1 MKKVI
6 HVIAT
11 LENGGAETVL
21 ARLIEEFKKRG
32 ILQKVIVI
40 KGGTEDFFYQK
51 IKTLCEV
58 YLWKT
63 DSKKVIKNIKSQD
76 LTPTICW
83 MYGGIYFSYKLK
95 FRFSLPIEIIWNIR
109 SSHFKQPFR
118 VSQKL
123 SMYIFGIFSRIVKPK
138 IIYCAN
144 AALISHRKFLFS
156 RNKEITITN
165 RLAKKEI
172 DKLISEDEFNLPDKF
187 LLFVGRFDPIKGPD
201 RLFEILISIIK
212 KFPKII
218 LVIAGGGWSKKLL
231 PNSVIN
237 NTIILGNIKNVN
249 NLYKKAT
256 CYLFTSYYEGFPNV
270 LVEAICQGCP
280 VVAYEAGDS
289 KLILENYQ
297 YGDLV
302 HSKTEFINCL
312 IKQIQKPVSANR
324 REEISNLQ
332 KSIFKFEKT
341 VDEYEKF
348 IFTT

>member
-1 MKKVI
+1 MI
-6 HVIAT
+6 HVIST

-21 ARLIEEFKKRG
+21 TGLIEELNHRG
-32 ILQKVIVI
+32 IMQTVIVI
-40 KGGTEDFFYQK
+40 KGNSEDFFYQK
-51 IKTLCEV
+51 IKGLCDV
-58 YLWKT
+58 YLWKI
-63 DSKKVIKNIKSQD
+63 DRRKVVQNFRSKEF
-76 LTPTICW
+76 TPTIAW

-95 FRFSLPIEIIWNIR
+95 FRFSLPLEIIWNIR
-109 SSHFKQPFR
+109 SSHFKHPFR

-123 SMYIFGIFSRIVKPK
+123 SMYIFGIFSRVVKPK

-201 RLFEILISIIK
+201 RLFEILINIIK

-218 LVIAGGGWSKKLL
+218 LVIAGGGWSKKLI

-249 NLYKKAT
+249 HLYKKAI

-312 IKQIQKPVSANR
+312 IKQIQKPVSFNR

-348 IFTT
+348 IFAT